1 VKPTLPKCREWRI
14 SGSDQVLC
22 SLAEAETSKDRCNST
37 SATTSLSIITKSQYQ
52 SFRLFHHFPALQE
65 LKFSYCHH
73 LTSLPPESIKQLSSL
88 ESLELF
94 WCQSISALPEWLSDV
109 SSLKKLVIKHCHSIK
124 SLPACMQ
131 QLTNLQLLVIDRD
144 NKELKQWCESED
156 NKAKLGHINIVSS
169 RLNGIYCPK
178 SSIQAIS

>member
-1 VKPTLPKCREWRI
+1 
-14 SGSDQVLC
+14 
-22 SLAEAETSKDRCNST
+22 
-37 SATTSLSIITKSQYQ
+37 
-52 SFRLFHHFPALQE
+52 
-65 LKFSYCHH
+65 
-73 LTSLPPESIKQLSSL
+73 
-88 ESLELF
+88 
-94 WCQSISALPEWLSDV
+94 
-109 SSLKKLVIKHCHSIK
+109 
-124 SLPACMQ
+124 MQ